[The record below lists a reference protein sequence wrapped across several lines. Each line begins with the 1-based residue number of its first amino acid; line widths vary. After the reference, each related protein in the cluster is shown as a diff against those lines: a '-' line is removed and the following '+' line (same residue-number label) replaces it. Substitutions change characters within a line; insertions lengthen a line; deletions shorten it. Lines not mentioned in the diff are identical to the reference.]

1 MGSVV
6 TGASVAFLITS
17 TVAFASSGEVITDK
31 NAFTLPFAVT
41 EAEGTEGA
49 VFRRGRD
56 DLHCAEKWLGFWH
69 FVQVLPYALHCVER
83 FLLLSPCL
91 GPPQQMH
98 CADLCRVVQ
107 FRLDT
112 ADFGLLNGSCFS
124 LCRLFG

>member
-49 VFRRGRD
+49 VYRRGRD
-56 DLHCAEKWLGFWH
+56 DLHCADKWLGF
-69 FVQVLPYALHCVER
+69 
-83 FLLLSPCL
+83 
-91 GPPQQMH
+91 
-98 CADLCRVVQ
+98 
-107 FRLDT
+107 
-112 ADFGLLNGSCFS
+112 
-124 LCRLFG
+124 